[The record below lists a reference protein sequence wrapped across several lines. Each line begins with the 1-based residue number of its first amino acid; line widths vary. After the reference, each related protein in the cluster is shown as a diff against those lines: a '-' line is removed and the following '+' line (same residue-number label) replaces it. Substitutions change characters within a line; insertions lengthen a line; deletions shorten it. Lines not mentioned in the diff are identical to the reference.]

1 MSLTDPH
8 VRRGEGLVLPL
19 SLVWTIG
26 GGLIALGMY
35 VGSTVAATN
44 ASVSSVA
51 AQITGMR
58 ASIESDIGDL
68 KAELR
73 DMKIQSDVNRGAVH
87 DIELRLQRLEDR
99 AAQVKK

>member
-1 MSLTDPH
+1 MSLTDPQ

-44 ASVSSVA
+44 ASVASVA
-51 AQITGMR
+51 TQITGMR
-58 ASIESDIGDL
+58 ASIESDIGGL
-68 KAELR
+68 KEELR
-73 DMKIQSDVNRGAVH
+73 DMKAETDGTRTSIH
-87 DIELRLQRLEDR
+87 EIELRVQRLEDQ
-99 AAQVKK
+99 AGKK